1 MLNSLNSSN
10 LTTLSLNQNRLDP
23 EGISTFFAKLSA
35 PRLTELHLS
44 TCGISAS
51 TAESIAAYLKSPRSR
66 NLESLELNGNELGAR
81 GVRRIVDVIEYSN
94 YTIKQVG
101 LFANDVGGSVGIGGA
116 AINEQDDLT
125 APDAGANGV
134 SEGDAEARQRS
145 QDERR
150 QDESILSY
158 NVSQRLP
165 PLLERNRTLTRRIRR
180 ATFKAL
186 PKARIL
192 LHARR
197 PTERETAV
205 RVIEDVGARRSDG
218 SVFRLLDLPRE
229 VLYTIVRHCSG
240 DAGAFSSSQFAGLVK
255 NVEEEKSLDKLG
267 SAVRERVRRA
277 KWGEE
282 DRAEWEVKEEWLRR
296 GGWDKWEL
304 ERKAGV
310 GVDGDGEEG
319 KMVGRWV
326 KLTL

>member
-1 MLNSLNSSN
+1 M
-10 LTTLSLNQNRLDP
+10 
-23 EGISTFFAKLSA
+23 
-35 PRLTELHLS
+35 
-44 TCGISAS
+44 
-51 TAESIAAYLKSPRSR
+51 
-66 NLESLELNGNELGAR
+66 
-81 GVRRIVDVIEYSN
+81 RRIVDVIEYTN

-101 LFANDVGGSVGIGGA
+101 LFANDVGGSAGIGGGA
-116 AINEQDDLT
+116 ANEQDDLT
-125 APDAGANGV
+125 APDPVSNGV
-134 SEGDAEARQRS
+134 TEGDAEARRRS
-145 QDERR
+145 EDERR

-165 PLLERNRTLTRRIRR
+165 PLLERNRTLTRRVRR

-192 LHARR
+192 LHARA

-205 RVIEDVGARRSDG
+205 RIIEDVGSRRSDG

-229 VLYTIVRHCSG
+229 VLYTIARHCSG
-240 DAGAFSSSQFAGLVK
+240 DAGAFSSAQFVGLVK
-255 NVEEEKSLDKLG
+255 YVEDETSLQKLG
-267 SAVRERVRRA
+267 RAVRERVNRA

-304 ERKAGV
+304 DRRKGM
-310 GVDGDGEEG
+310 GSEGEGEEAR
-319 KMVGRWV
+319 MVGKWV